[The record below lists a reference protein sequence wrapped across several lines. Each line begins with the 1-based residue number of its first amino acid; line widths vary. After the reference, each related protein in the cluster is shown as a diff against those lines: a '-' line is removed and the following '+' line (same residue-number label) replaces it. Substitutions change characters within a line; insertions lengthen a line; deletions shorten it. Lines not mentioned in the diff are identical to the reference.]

1 MAGIDS
7 HVDTDVGPLLSGMV
21 DAFTLATADLDIVD
35 DSPQKP
41 PATPQQ
47 QPQAQASSLPPPA
60 TPDVYLT
67 PVGKPAFRAPA
78 ITLDFSKAT
87 LAEMEE
93 ALTVQGR
100 ALVDAKLVPWMYR
113 KIRRGAY
120 AHPLYTTFITNR
132 GGGEGVTP
140 KSHKHLEYAPKYV
153 PCAACTYLA
162 HV

>member
-47 QPQAQASSLPPPA
+47 QPQAQASSLPLPA

-113 KIRRGAY
+113 KIRRG
-120 AHPLYTTFITNR
+120 HTPTPCTPRSLQI
-132 GGGEGVTP
+132 GGGGGGGYSEVT
-140 KSHKHLEYAPKYV
+140 
-153 PCAACTYLA
+153 
-162 HV
+162 